1 MSCDLKGELKAEF
14 MFLTSNKTSESITS
28 NSGLIALASSIFT
41 FGLKIIVEIKR
52 HQSQWHLMEGLC
64 NSITNSGLGI

>member
-1 MSCDLKGELKAEF
+1 

-41 FGLKIIVEIKR
+41 FGLKIIVEIK
-52 HQSQWHLMEGLC
+52 
-64 NSITNSGLGI
+64 GINLNGT